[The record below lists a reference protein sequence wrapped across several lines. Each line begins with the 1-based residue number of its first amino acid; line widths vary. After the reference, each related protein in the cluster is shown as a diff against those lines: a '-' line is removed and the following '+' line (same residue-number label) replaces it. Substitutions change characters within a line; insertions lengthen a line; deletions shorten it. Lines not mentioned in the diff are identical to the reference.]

1 MGNCC
6 SKELVFNDERNN
18 NSLYILHN
26 ENVMKHIGLTPFDY
40 YLTHDKNNKLLTSL

>member
-26 ENVMKHIGLTPFDY
+26 ENLIKHIDLTPFNY
-40 YLTHDKNNKLLTSL
+40 FLTHNKTKSILTSL